1 MYLRNRWYCAA
12 VSDELGAAPLGRIFL
27 DEPVVMYR
35 KGEGAIVA
43 LEDRCCH
50 RRAPLS
56 KGKIEG
62 ANIRCGYHGFLY
74 DATGQVIWVPGQE
87 KVPPGAKVRAYP
99 LVEKHGFAWIWMGD
113 PARADAEGIPDFHWN
128 DDPEFAAVA
137 GLLPVA
143 ADYRL
148 LMDNLLDL
156 SHVSFLHAAT
166 IGSPDDRA
174 PEVLTWD
181 RGADWVK
188 GTRIMRDCRPSPRMQ
203 AEGVTFNIDRLQ
215 IMTYIPPANVVIDLL
230 TTESGRK
237 PGEKGR
243 HNDRLVILDAMT
255 PETATSCHYFWS
267 SCRDYRLNDP
277 QFDSF
282 VKDIT
287 VKTFT
292 EDKVMLE
299 AEQKVIELRPEAPQ
313 IDVGGDTGGL
323 QARRILERLIADEQG
338 ARQAAE

>member
-1 MYLRNRWYCAA
+1 
-12 VSDELGAAPLGRIFL
+12 
-27 DEPVVMYR
+27 
-35 KGEGAIVA
+35 
-43 LEDRCCH
+43 
-50 RRAPLS
+50 
-56 KGKIEG
+56 
-62 ANIRCGYHGFLY
+62 
-74 DATGQVIWVPGQE
+74 
-87 KVPPGAKVRAYP
+87 
-99 LVEKHGFAWIWMGD
+99 MGD
-113 PARADAEGIPDFHWN
+113 PARADAKTIPDFHWN
-128 DDPEFAAVA
+128 DDSGFAAVS

-166 IGSPDDRA
+166 IGSPDDRS

-203 AEGVTFNIDRLQ
+203 QEGITFPIDRVQ
-215 IMTYIPPANVVIDLL
+215 VMSYTPPANVVIDLL

-237 PGEKGR
+237 LGEKGR

-255 PETATSCHYFWS
+255 PETATSCHYFWA

-277 QFDSF
+277 AFDAF

-287 VKTFT
+287 IKTFM

-299 AEQKVIELRPEAPQ
+299 AEQKIIDVRPAAPQ

-323 QARRILERLIADEQG
+323 QARRVLERLIAEENT
-338 ARQAAE
+338 RQAAE